1 MTSRSAEIHANY
13 VHALSRIG
21 GLGPMGESEQV
32 GPVLCINAGIG
43 VSRFNV
49 AVPVEPVRDARG
61 AVRDAIGWFGAR
73 GLNVRFDL
81 RGKQD
86 SPLIAAV
93 TVEKFQ
99 FWWREPVMLLDSL
112 PPPAEIPAEL
122 ELMEVLSPIDRDL
135 YCQVDAEE
143 YSDQAFQLAMLNVA
157 SEMPGVSIHVGM
169 VGGQPV
175 ARSMAI
181 RTEDLVGI
189 HNVYVAPSHRNRGY
203 GAAMTAAAMESGRQ
217 TGATAACLQSTEAA
231 FSLYRKMGFEHIDDY
246 VVMGIDEPRL

>member
-1 MTSRSAEIHANY
+1 MSSGLADVHANY

-32 GPVLCINAGIG
+32 GPLLCINAGIG

-49 AVPVEPVRDARG
+49 AVPVGTVLDARG
-61 AVRDAIGWFGAR
+61 AVRDAIAWFGER

-86 SPLIAAV
+86 SALIGAV
-93 TVEKFQ
+93 TVERFQ
-99 FWWREPVMLLDSL
+99 FWWREPVMLLETL
-112 PPPAEIPAEL
+112 PPPAEIPPEL
-122 ELMEVLSPIDRDL
+122 ELMDVLTPVDRDL

-143 YSDQAFQLAMLNVA
+143 FSDQAFQLAMLNVA
-157 SEMPGVSIHVGM
+157 AQMPGVSIHLGT
-169 VGGQPV
+169 VGGEPV
-175 ARSMAI
+175 GRSMAI
-181 RTEDLVGI
+181 RTGDLVGI
-189 HNVYVAPSHRNRGY
+189 HNVYVTPSQRTRGY
-203 GAAMTAAAMESGRQ
+203 GAAMTAAAIESGRR

-231 FSLYRKMGFEHIDDY
+231 FSMYRKMGFEHIDDY